1 MLRAALAALYVQF
14 SSIVVFFK
22 QKKGQ
27 ALKQK
32 KGQALI
38 NRKACFCKKKDRHL

>member
-27 ALKQK
+27 AL
-32 KGQALI
+32 I